1 MLFEPRPEHLGDHW
15 GALHF
20 VFEVRIQCSWGFTS
34 HGLVK
39 PLLLQVRFEGR
50 LQDQERRGQTCS
62 WCRCEIPTG
71 NIHQHPRECAGV
83 WGGEVCTS
91 NQFRYP
97 NQTRCLPNVFAAS
110 FDFNSN
116 TTDPELTSL
125 EEYLDQHLHTHAQQ
139 KVLPAPKTQWINQSL
154 VPPIIAEDVPAAVWA
169 PQQTFASVA
178 HPVQHAIKD
187 MDISLQFGG
196 IGQHDVGPN
205 WGQVRAGLQHLLV
218 CFTHW
223 FGRISS
229 ARTWTYKVWNL
240 AKVIKVIQVIKVKV
254 VLDTPFVPQCLAFR
268 SQAAHLQ
275 MFREARPDKAI
286 YDLSAN
292 PNKRCRVE
300 TVDKCMPCLTTSA
313 QLWLRVIIS
322 SWPWYILDSLHILV
336 FRHMICL

>member
-1 MLFEPRPEHLGDHW
+1 MLNRKFCQLLRPSE
-15 GALHF
+15 
-20 VFEVRIQCSWGFTS
+20 ST
-34 HGLVK
+34 
-39 PLLLQVRFEGR
+39 
-50 LQDQERRGQTCS
+50 
-62 WCRCEIPTG
+62 
-71 NIHQHPRECAGV
+71 
-83 WGGEVCTS
+83 
-91 NQFRYP
+91 
-97 NQTRCLPNVFAAS
+97 
-110 FDFNSN
+110 
-116 TTDPELTSL
+116 
-125 EEYLDQHLHTHAQQ
+125 
-139 KVLPAPKTQWINQSL
+139 KVLYRPSL
-154 VPPIIAEDVPAAVWA
+154 PRMCPRAVWA

-187 MDISLQFGG
+187 MDNMDISLQFGG